1 MSFLLDT
8 NICSEHIRR
17 PAGLSH
23 RFIQHGGRL
32 SIPTIVL
39 GELLA
44 WAYRRPN
51 PDPLLRLIG
60 ELRGD
65 LHVLPYDEACADQ
78 FGRIRGTLIRQGI
91 SVSAVDLMIASVAL
105 VHDLTLVTHNTADFQ
120 RVPGIRLVDWLVS

>member
-8 NICSEHIRR
+8 NICSEHLRK

-23 RFIQHGGRL
+23 RFIQHAGRL

-51 PDPLLRLIG
+51 PDVLLRLIE
-60 ELRGD
+60 ELQAD
-65 LHVLPYDEACADQ
+65 IHVLPYDEACAQQ
-78 FGRIRGTLIRQGI
+78 FGRLRGALIRQGT
-91 SVSAVDLMIASVAL
+91 SVSTVDLMIASVAI
-105 VHDLTLVTHNTADFQ
+105 VHDLTVVTHNTADFQ
-120 RVPGIRLVDWLVS
+120 RIPGIRLADWLAP

>member
-1 MSFLLDT
+1 MSFLLGT
-8 NICSEHIRR
+8 KICSEHLRK

-23 RFIQHGGRL
+23 RFVQQSGRL

-44 WAYRRPN
+44 WAHRHPN

-60 ELRGD
+60 ELRAD
-65 LHVLPYDEACADQ
+65 LQVLPYDEECADH
-78 FGRIRGTLIRQGI
+78 FGRLRGDLIRQGAP
-91 SVSAVDLMIASVAL
+91 VSALDLMIASVAP

-120 RVPGIRLVDWLVS
+120 RVPGIRLADWLAP

>member
-8 NICSEHIRR
+8 NTCSEHIRK

-23 RFIQHGGRL
+23 RFVQYGGRL

-51 PDPLLRLIG
+51 PDPLLRSIG
-60 ELRGD
+60 ELRSD
-65 LHVLPYDEACADQ
+65 LYVLPYDEACADQ

-91 SVSAVDLMIASVAL
+91 SVSTVDLMIASVAL

-120 RVPGIRLVDWLVS
+120 RIPGIRLVDWLVS